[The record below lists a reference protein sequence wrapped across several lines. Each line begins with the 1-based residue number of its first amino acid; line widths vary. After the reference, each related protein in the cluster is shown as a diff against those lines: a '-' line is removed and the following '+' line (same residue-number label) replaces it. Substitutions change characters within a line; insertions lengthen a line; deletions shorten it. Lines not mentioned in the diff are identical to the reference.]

1 MKPPKDD
8 EFGSKGREA
17 DYFSKLRRL
26 LTKMERTTKSCCCT
40 WPRKSQETNPRLCI
54 ETDPRICIWQ
64 PIQVQCR
71 PFPATH
77 SPTLMETAFL
87 DRLANQLKA
96 NGSGGTHERDQFG
109 SIADW
114 AANC

>member
-1 MKPPKDD
+1 
-8 EFGSKGREA
+8 
-17 DYFSKLRRL
+17 
-26 LTKMERTTKSCCCT
+26 
-40 WPRKSQETNPRLCI
+40 
-54 ETDPRICIWQ
+54 
-64 PIQVQCR
+64 
-71 PFPATH
+71 
-77 SPTLMETAFL
+77 METAFL